1 MDCLSIRYDTI
12 RDVILTCSRKP
23 TRVGL
28 IYRTK
33 TTTKNCKREKLKST
47 AYARGNRKS
56 LRNYVVSAE
65 EEKERVQWEGFAEK
79 EGFKSGMK
87 KRVGDEKLIIIIS
100 VAVRGINDHIR
111 FYSQMLCT
119 TAINTSNTTRTQ
131 TGAVDAERR
140 RRCMMCFE

>member
-1 MDCLSIRYDTI
+1 M
-12 RDVILTCSRKP
+12 
-23 TRVGL
+23 
-28 IYRTK
+28 YRTE
-33 TTTKNCKREKLKST
+33 TTTKNCKREKLKSTKT

-56 LRNYVVSAE
+56 LRNYVC
-65 EEKERVQWEGFAEK
+65 KK

-87 KRVGDEKLIIIIS
+87 ERVGDEKLIIIS

-119 TAINTSNTTRTQ
+119 AAINTSNTTRTQ